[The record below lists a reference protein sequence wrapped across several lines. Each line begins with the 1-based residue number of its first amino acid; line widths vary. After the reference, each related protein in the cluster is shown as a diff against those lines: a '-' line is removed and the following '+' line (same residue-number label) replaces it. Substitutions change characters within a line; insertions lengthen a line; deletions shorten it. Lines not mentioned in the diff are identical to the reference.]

1 MYSDRNMVI
10 QLHIGNLRNN
20 TTRVFNLVGVDLG
33 FYNINDMENDYRL
46 FIKVNSSDIEDKSL
60 KIFYI
65 I

>member
-46 FIKVNSSDIEDKSL
+46 FIKVNSSDIEDKPL

>member
-33 FYNINDMENDYRL
+33 FYNINDMENDY
-46 FIKVNSSDIEDKSL
+46 
-60 KIFYI
+60 
-65 I
+65 